1 MPFALQTKVDK
12 LVRNMLAQ
20 GEIIL
25 SKRPWASPVVLVHK
39 KDGYVCFCVDY
50 RKLNHITKLD
60 EIPLPCIDDTLDL
73 LAGVRYLK
81 TLDLASGY
89 WQVEMEPGSQEK
101 TAFATYFG
109 LFEFRRMLFGLVKAL
124 ATFQR
129 LMETGL
135 AGLARDVCLVYLDD
149 VLVVGKTFEE
159 HNGNLAR
166 VLERF
171 REAGLKLK
179 PKRCKFVQ
187 STVEYLGHIVSV
199 AGIWTDP
206 KKLEAVKQYPP
217 SKDLQ
222 TLRSFLGLASYYRR
236 FVPGFTRVAAPLHA
250 LTKKVTPF
258 ALTPECQTAF

>member
-1 MPFALQTKVDK
+1 
-12 LVRNMLAQ
+12 
-20 GEIIL
+20 
-25 SKRPWASPVVLVHK
+25 
-39 KDGYVCFCVDY
+39 
-50 RKLNHITKLD
+50 
-60 EIPLPCIDDTLDL
+60 
-73 LAGVRYLK
+73 
-81 TLDLASGY
+81 
-89 WQVEMEPGSQEK
+89 MEPGSQEK

-179 PKRCKFVQ
+179 PKSQWRWCRTHQSHGLWCMAWHSLFSIAVGPDVSSPYYHDQGTLSHRCC
-187 STVEYLGHIVSV
+187 LRDMGIIL
-199 AGIWTDP
+199 AGSACS
-206 KKLEAVKQYPP
+206 L
-217 SKDLQ
+217 SLQ
-222 TLRSFLGLASYYRR
+222 
-236 FVPGFTRVAAPLHA
+236 
-250 LTKKVTPF
+250 
-258 ALTPECQTAF
+258 